1 MIQCINDLSIRY
13 KLIGAFSIFA
23 VISGIFVFTFF
34 PYQQKQQIFKR
45 VEENSLTIARM
56 TADNAAASLEFQDKT
71 TAQDVLSILQEN
83 PDFEFVL
90 LKDFTGKLFA
100 GINLDAAPVA
110 VLSNKPLIPGKAP
123 VLATNRIVKSTIIT
137 TLPIRA
143 RDGGIGSLILGLSIN
158 KAQAE
163 VDRNSLI
170 ALVASFFLGCM
181 LILASIVIGN
191 LITRPLQKVIE
202 LSSTIAEGDF
212 TKKLKITSRDE
223 IGRLSGAFNEMI
235 TKLDKSVG
243 ELARSEERYE
253 RLIEFADVGIITA
266 DRDTITQVNKKA
278 EEIYGYT
285 KEELIGQPPGIL
297 TTESYAAKHKE
308 ILDEILHYGKAKQTV
323 FEEEGIRKDGSSI
336 PIEISYSLSQNDK
349 QDDISIIAIMRDITE
364 RKNAEKE
371 IQEARDFLENIINNS
386 VDGIMI
392 CDPQGSIVRVNE
404 ALKKMIGYT
413 QEEIIGKHTS
423 ELASKEE
430 GQAKVSLDNITQLFE
445 KGFLDTAEAVW
456 IRKDGAL
463 LHIEV
468 NMALLKN
475 AAGEVIA
482 GVSSIRDITDRKQ
495 HQEELKKAYD
505 ILEER
510 VKDRTL
516 ELEQS
521 NEQLQWEINERKL
534 VERQLLKAKEIAESA
549 NKAKSDFLANMSHEL
564 RTPLNHIIGF
574 TELVLDKNFGDLN
587 ETQSEYLGD
596 ALQSSKHLLSLIND
610 ILDLSKVEAGK
621 QELQPTQVHLKKLL
635 ERSLIMFKEKAM
647 KHGLHIAIEIDH
659 IPEIITADERKLK
672 QIVYNLISNAVKF
685 TPEGGYIT
693 VSAHMSESGLRN
705 AQVQHAVNVSSQ
717 QSEVHNAH
725 YIQINVADS
734 GIGINQND
742 LKRIFN
748 PFEQVDGSSSRR
760 YQGTGLGLSLTRNL
774 VELHG
779 GTIWVE
785 SEGEGKGTRFSF
797 VIPA

>member
-1 MIQCINDLSIRY
+1 MLNFFNNLSIRY
-13 KLIGAFSIFA
+13 KLISTFSLFA
-23 VISGIFVFTFF
+23 VLAGIFVFIFF
-34 PYQQKQQIFKR
+34 PYQQKKQILNH
-45 VEENSLTIARM
+45 VIENSMTITRM
-56 TADNAAASLEFQDKT
+56 TADNVAASLEFQDKT
-71 TAQDVLSILQEN
+71 TAQEVLGILQDN
-83 PDFEFVL
+83 ADFEFVL
-90 LKDFTGKLFA
+90 LKDDTGKLFA
-100 GINLDAAPVA
+100 GINLDVAPVA
-110 VLSNKPLIPGKAP
+110 DLHKRPLIPGKGP
-123 VLATNRIVKSTIIT
+123 VIPTSRIQDDMIIT
-137 TLPIRA
+137 SLPIDSQGSA
-143 RDGGIGSLILGLSIN
+143 AGSLVLGLSL
-158 KAQAE
+158 KKVQAE
-163 VDRNSLI
+163 I
-170 ALVASFFLGCM
+170 AANNMTALAVSILLVA
-181 LILASIVIGN
+181 ILVWASIFVGKRLTEPIN
-191 LITRPLQKVIE
+191 KVIE

-212 TKKLKITSRDE
+212 SKKLKVTSRDE

-266 DRDTITQVNKKA
+266 DKDKITQVNKKA
-278 EEIYGYT
+278 AEIYGYT
-285 KEELIGQPPGIL
+285 KEELLGQPPNIL

-308 ILDEILHYGKAKQTV
+308 ILDEILQYGTAKQTV
-323 FEEEGIRKDGSSI
+323 FEEDGIRKDGSRV

-349 QDDISIIAIMRDITE
+349 PDYISIIAIMRDITE

-392 CDPQGSIVRVNE
+392 CDPQGSITRVNE
-404 ALKKMIGYT
+404 ALKKMVGYT
-413 QEEIIGKHTS
+413 QEELIGIHTS

-430 GQAKVSLDNITQLFE
+430 EHAKVSLDNITQLFE
-445 KGFLDTAEAVW
+445 KGFLDTSEAVW
-456 IRKDGAL
+456 KRKDGVL
-463 LHIEV
+463 FPIEV

-475 AAGEVIA
+475 SSGDVIA

-505 ILEER
+505 KLEER
-510 VKDRTL
+510 VKDRTS
-516 ELEQS
+516 ELQQS
-521 NEQLQWEINERKL
+521 NEQLHWEINERKQ
-534 VERQLLKAKEIAESA
+534 VELELLRAKEIAESA

-574 TELVLDKNFGDLN
+574 TELVLDKKFGDLN

-621 QELQPTQVHLKKLL
+621 QELQPGNVNLQELL
-635 ERSLIMFKEKAM
+635 ERSLTMFKEKAM
-647 KHGLHIAIEIDH
+647 KHGLRLSIETDH

-672 QIVYNLISNAVKF
+672 QIVYNLVSNAVKF
-685 TPEGGYIT
+685 TPEGGSII
-693 VSAHMSESGLRN
+693 VSAHVSESGLRD
-705 AQVQHAVNVSSQ
+705 AQVQQAVNVSQTESL
-717 QSEVHNAH
+717 VRNAQ

-734 GIGINQND
+734 GIGINPND
-742 LKRIFN
+742 LDRIFN

-785 SEGEGKGTRFSF
+785 SEGEGKGTTFSF
-797 VIPA
+797 VLPA